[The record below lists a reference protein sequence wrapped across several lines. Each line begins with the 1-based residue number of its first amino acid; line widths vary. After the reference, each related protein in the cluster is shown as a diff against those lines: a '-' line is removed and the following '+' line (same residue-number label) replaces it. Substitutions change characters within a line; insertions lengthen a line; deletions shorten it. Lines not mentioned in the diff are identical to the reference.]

1 MGQKVHPYIQ
11 RIGIHKSWFSQ
22 WFTKGREFKKF
33 IEEDIKIR
41 KYIKERFPQA
51 AISKILIERLADK
64 IRIRIKTARPGMI
77 IGRGGKDIESLRE
90 DLNSLTKRE
99 LFIDIEEIKNPYL
112 DAQLIAET
120 ISLQLEKRIAYRRA
134 MKRVIEQAMGSG
146 VKGIKITCSGR
157 LGGAEM
163 CRAETYK
170 QGKIPLQ
177 TLRADIDYGFSQALT
192 SYGYIG
198 VKVWLY
204 KGDVL
209 QRGQRTED
217 RRQRTEEKL

>member
-11 RIGIHKSWFSQ
+11 RVGIHKSWFSQ

-41 KYIKERFPQA
+41 KHIKEKFFQA
-51 AISKILIERLADK
+51 AISKILIERLVDK

-77 IGRGGKDIESLRE
+77 IGRGGREIEFLRE

-99 LFIDIEEIKNPYL
+99 VIIDIEEIENPYL
-112 DAQLIAET
+112 DAQLIAES

-134 MKRVIEQAMGSG
+134 MKRAIEQAIDSG
-146 VKGIKITCSGR
+146 AKGIKITCSGR
-157 LGGAEM
+157 LAGAEM

-177 TLRADIDYGFSQALT
+177 TLRADIDYGFSQAST
-192 SYGYIG
+192 AYGYIG

-209 QRGQRTED
+209 LKKPETSNQ
-217 RRQRTEEKL
+217 